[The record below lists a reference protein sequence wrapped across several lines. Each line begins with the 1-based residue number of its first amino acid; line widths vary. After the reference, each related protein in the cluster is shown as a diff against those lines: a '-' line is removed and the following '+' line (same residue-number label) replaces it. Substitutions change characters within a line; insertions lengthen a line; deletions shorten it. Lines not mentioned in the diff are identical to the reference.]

1 MSEKTLRMAL
11 YSLVA
16 VTALYVAVTLL
27 RGGGNGSVAADSAL
41 AAAFGEMAGESQTHF
56 EITGPR
62 DTVSLARDVD
72 GWTVNGFE
80 ADSGAVSRFL
90 RAVDE
95 VEVASVAA
103 TNPANHG
110 RLGVTA
116 DSAWSLGTGE
126 GPVVLLGKT
135 GNRFRTAYARLP
147 DEDLV
152 SLIEGDLRAAAA
164 RPLLD
169 WRDKM
174 ILRVDTANV
183 AGITVVRD
191 GATMVYERQD
201 SIWTSGED
209 EADATTV
216 RNILQE
222 LANMRASGFAPED
235 AELPAEPERAV
246 VAVDA
251 EGNELASLG
260 LSEGDGNFRVT
271 SADSPY
277 TFEIPTFRANRVAP
291 GPPDEG

>member
-11 YSLVA
+11 YSLVGI
-16 VTALYVAVTLL
+16 TALYLAVTFLG
-27 RGGGNGSVAADSAL
+27 GGGNGSVAADSAL
-41 AAAFGEMAGESQTHF
+41 GEAFGELAGESRTSF
-56 EITGPR
+56 RLTGPR
-62 DTVSLARDVD
+62 DTVQLARDVD

-95 VEVASVAA
+95 VEVAGVAA

-116 DSAWSLGTGE
+116 DSAWTLAADE

-174 ILRVDTANV
+174 ILRVDTSVV
-183 AGITVVRD
+183 ASISVGRD
-191 GATMVYERQD
+191 GETMLYERQD
-201 SIWTSGED
+201 SSWTTGDD

-235 AELPAEPERAV
+235 ADLPAEPERTV

-251 EGNELASLG
+251 DGNQLASLA

-277 TFEIPTFRANRVAP
+277 VFEIPTFRANRVAP
-291 GPPDEG
+291 GPPEEG

>member
-1 MSEKTLRMAL
+1 MSERTLRLAL
-11 YSLVA
+11 YCLVG
-16 VTALYVAVTLL
+16 VTALYGAVTFL
-27 RGGGNGSVAADSAL
+27 RGGDGGSVAADSAL
-41 AAAFGEMAGESQTHF
+41 AAAFGAMAGESQTRF
-56 EITGPR
+56 EIAGPT
-62 DTVSLARDVD
+62 DTLHLARDVE

-80 ADSGAVSRFL
+80 ADSGAVSRLL
-90 RAVDE
+90 RALDE
-95 VEVASVAA
+95 VEVAAVAA

-116 DSAWSLGTGE
+116 DSAWTLAAGDGAT
-126 GPVVLLGKT
+126 VLLGKT

-147 DEDLV
+147 DEDVV
-152 SLIEGDLRAAAA
+152 SLVEGDLRAAAA
-164 RPLLD
+164 RPLFD

-174 ILRVDTANV
+174 IVRVDTAAV

-191 GATMVYERQD
+191 GATTAYERQD
-201 SIWTSGED
+201 SAWTSGGE
-209 EADATTV
+209 EADETTV

-235 AELPAEPERAV
+235 AELAGEPERTV

-251 EGNELASLG
+251 DGNALASLG

-277 TFEIPTFRANRVAP
+277 TFEIPTFRADRVAP
-291 GPPDEG
+291 GPPDEE

>member
-56 EITGPR
+56 DITGPR
-62 DTVSLARDVD
+62 DTVRLARDVD

-116 DSAWSLGTGE
+116 DSAWSLGTGD

-174 ILRVDTANV
+174 ILRADTANV
-183 AGITVVRD
+183 VGITVVRD
-191 GATMVYERQD
+191 GETMVYERQD
-201 SIWTSGED
+201 SSWTSGGD

-235 AELPAEPERAV
+235 AELPAEPERTV

-251 EGNELASLG
+251 EGNELASLA

>member
-11 YSLVA
+11 YCLVA

-27 RGGGNGSVAADSAL
+27 GGGGNGSVAADPAL
-41 AAAFGEMAGESQTHF
+41 AEAFGEMAGESHTRF
-56 EITGPR
+56 DIAGPR
-62 DTVSLARDVD
+62 DTVRLEREVD
-72 GWTVNGFE
+72 GWTVNGFK
-80 ADSGAVSRFL
+80 ADSSAVSRFL

-95 VEVASVAA
+95 VEIATVAA

-116 DSAWSLGTGE
+116 DSAWALAAGD
-126 GPVVLLGKT
+126 GPTVLLGNT

-147 DEDLV
+147 DEDRV
-152 SLIEGDLRAAAA
+152 SLIEGDLRSAAA
-164 RPLLD
+164 RSLVD

-174 ILRVDTANV
+174 ILRVDTATV

-191 GATMVYERQD
+191 GGTLAYERQD
-201 SIWTSGED
+201 SSWISGGD

-235 AELPAEPERAV
+235 VSMPDEPERTV

-251 EGNELASLG
+251 EGSELASLA

-277 TFEIPTFRANRVAP
+277 IFEIPTFRANRVAP

>member
-1 MSEKTLRMAL
+1 MSEKTLRLAL
-11 YSLVA
+11 YCLVG
-16 VTALYVAVTLL
+16 VTALYVAVTFL
-27 RGGGNGSVAADSAL
+27 RGGGNGSVAADPAL
-41 AAAFGEMAGESQTHF
+41 AEAFGEMAGESQTHF
-56 EITGPR
+56 DITGPR
-62 DTVSLARDVD
+62 DTVRLARDVD

-95 VEVASVAA
+95 VEIASVAA
-103 TNPANHG
+103 TNPTNHG

-116 DSAWSLGTGE
+116 DSAWALAAGD
-126 GPVVLLGKT
+126 GPTVLLGKT

-147 DEDLV
+147 DDDLV

-174 ILRVDTANV
+174 ILRVDTAAV
-183 AGITVVRD
+183 AGITVVHD
-191 GATMVYERQD
+191 GETVTYERQD
-201 SIWTSGED
+201 SVWARGDD

-222 LANMRASGFAPED
+222 LANMRASGFAPGD
-235 AELPAEPERAV
+235 AELPDEPERTV

-251 EGNELASLG
+251 DGNELASLA

-277 TFEIPTFRANRVAP
+277 VFEIPTFRANRVAP
-291 GPPDEG
+291 GQPDEG

>member
-16 VTALYVAVTLL
+16 VTALYVAVILL

-41 AAAFGEMAGESQTHF
+41 ADAFGEMAGESQTHF
-56 EITGPR
+56 DITGPR
-62 DTVSLARDVD
+62 DTVRLARDVD

-95 VEVASVAA
+95 VEIASVAA

-116 DSAWSLGTGE
+116 DSAWSLGAGD

-191 GATMVYERQD
+191 GETMVYERQD
-201 SIWTSGED
+201 SSWTSGGD

-246 VAVDA
+246 VAVDD
-251 EGNELASLG
+251 EGNELASLA

-271 SADSPY
+271 SADSPHI
-277 TFEIPTFRANRVAP
+277 FEIPTFRANRVAP